1 MRNVL
6 MSGLLAGSLLAGA
19 ALLRAQDQ
27 TLTGVVSN
35 THCGLKHSAPS
46 ASDAS
51 CVKSCVGRGASYALV
66 VGDKIY
72 TLEGGKTDLEKLAG
86 LKASV
91 SGHVDGTTV
100 HVSKVAAA
108 Q

>member
-1 MRNVL
+1 MKTFL

-19 ALLRAQDQ
+19 ALLQAQDQ

-35 THCGLKHSAPS
+35 THCGLKHNAP
-46 ASDAS
+46 AADAAG

-72 TLEGGKTDLEKLAG
+72 TLEGGKPELEKLAG

-91 SGHVDGTTV
+91 TGHVDGANV

>member
-1 MRNVL
+1 MKNVL
-6 MSGLLAGSLLAGA
+6 MSGLLAGALAAGA
-19 ALLRAQDQ
+19 SLLRAQDQ
-27 TLTGVVSN
+27 TMTGVVSN
-35 THCGLKHSAPS
+35 THCGLKHNAP
-46 ASDAS
+46 AADAAG

-72 TLEGGKTDLEKLAG
+72 TLDGGKVELEKLAG

-91 SGHVDGTTV
+91 TGHVDGTTV